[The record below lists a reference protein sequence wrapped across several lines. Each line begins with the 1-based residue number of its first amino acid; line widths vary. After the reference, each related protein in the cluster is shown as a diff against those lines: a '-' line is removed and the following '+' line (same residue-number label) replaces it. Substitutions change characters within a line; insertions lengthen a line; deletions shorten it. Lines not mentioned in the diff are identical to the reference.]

1 MKKIISSLLA
11 VALFLFSSIS
21 FAAVNNNPQF
31 EFGTVPADKCT
42 VAGPSVTC
50 DIEYQNSYSQ
60 PPLVFVMPTI
70 DASRSNF
77 DSKTTEYPSDLKI
90 WSISSSKAT
99 IKQLLPPHRAACR
112 YLKYNRKN
120 DKWQCKNTG
129 ERITYVD
136 APMNDIDYLVMEP
149 GVIKFDSGAM
159 LVAGKVSSKHTFS
172 NKPDG
177 TNNISKQVN
186 FINFGLN
193 TAFSKPPGV
202 LVQIQTRNNMVG
214 SQPLWLNTIAL
225 DPTRTGF
232 SLIIDR
238 SEVTKNAV
246 LDQPEEVAFVAGYGE
261 GFTQGRKFWLG
272 NGSTRNTLSA
282 LNDNVI
288 KPVTEGCKQLSYF
301 PVTGF
306 KSAPVLLASKRTRN
320 GNNGG
325 WLRRCSV
332 TKTSVALI
340 NEEDMDRDAERGHV
354 VEPFSYFLFDKPPT
368 SEICELF
375 PSPVQTWTGNSNA
388 LLKMKNNARISGAPY
403 VNGKRYVGFPQSKI
417 TLENNASCDDEGC
430 FGNEGLMIKRLELE
444 SFKTSSKE
452 VVVDHQESKTFS
464 SYEVLEKLEVKN
476 NAKVTFKTGTY
487 WIEEL
492 KVDNSA
498 QINIPDSQKVQI
510 HVKKLELKNNAKF
523 YTVGKAE
530 LIIIGHGNDK
540 ITLDNSAELT
550 GLLYTEASV
559 ELKNNAVVYGAV
571 TARSISMDNSAS
583 IIATDNHCFTPSDD
597 YEVTLSPAAQ
607 YALMCGTEQPSF
619 AIETKNNG
627 YAESTGV
634 TVQVY
639 PDADNF
645 SIDVVEST
653 GTGSYP
659 SFTTSNVSSK
669 LGKLKLQVSVKDQS
683 SIDLDEEYTL
693 KVTVDNDSSKT
704 QTSTFK
710 FVPFK
715 FSADDQYVIAGKL
728 KEVEVKAQAC
738 NDDNEVDDID
748 YDGKPDVLYQ
758 WVRPASGAVGS
769 LTYSPSFSSG
779 KSSKGLTLEDSGEM
793 LVTLTDDNFTCSG
806 DDCPIEG
813 DGNTKTL
820 KGQFTV
826 YSRPWTFAICSP
838 DDTNMDG
845 SITDSSSAAFT
856 AAGNSFELS
865 VRPLRWVSDGD
876 DSDPED
882 GTTEIEISGYCSS
895 PVTQNFFIAG
905 SAITSTV
912 GLTHSVAEPD
922 GGDDGSLSGTLV
934 YSNSAGTN
942 NTYLLYSRL
951 SWSEVGVLKV
961 TADTQANYL
970 GMNVNPGYR
979 DIGRF
984 YPAWLSLVSNN
995 WDYASDHDG
1004 FMYMSQPISYDFVV
1018 EAQNMDG
1025 EATTNYSSFSSDLI
1039 ADVQLLAVDTDDNE
1053 DISDRVENYYLNYW
1067 DGSDSWSGS
1076 QLSVSNQSFQFNKSE
1091 TNSSPLTTE
1100 ADGPF
1105 TNGFGLLVADKVDD
1119 VDFLT
1124 SEDTNLELNDDIG
1137 KSFPTQPD
1145 IRYGRMAMD
1154 DVGGTSVSTINIP
1167 LRTEYWNGSRF
1178 ITNTDDSASDYS
1190 SDEDYVCY
1198 QEVWSEASGSDGSLN
1213 GVTKTVDSGVNDE
1226 LYATPYSEDYSSSIR
1241 QQLRF
1246 WLRMDDTSTTSPQT
1260 LETDYVTCGSSY
1272 MSQPW
1277 LQYNWRGKGDE
1288 DPSSVVTFGI
1298 HRGNDRVIYR
1308 GEPGLTGQ

>member
-1 MKKIISSLLA
+1 MNKIITSLLA
-11 VALFLFSSIS
+11 VALFLFTPIS

-31 EFGTVPADKCT
+31 EFGTIPAENCKVLDSER
-42 VAGPSVTC
+42 GVTC
-50 DIEYQNSYSQ
+50 DIEFQNTYDEE
-60 PPLVFVMPTI
+60 PLVFVMSTI
-70 DASRSNF
+70 DASISSFAN
-77 DSKTTEYPSDLKI
+77 KKTEYPSNLRV
-90 WSISSSKAT
+90 WSKSKTKAT
-99 IKQLLPPHRAACR
+99 IKQLFPPHSAACKR
-112 YLKYNRKN
+112 LKQKDNRKWRCTDN
-120 DKWQCKNTG
+120 NGDRVTF
-129 ERITYVD
+129 IY
-136 APMNDIDYLVMEP
+136 APMEDIDYLVIEP
-149 GVIKFDSGAM
+149 GVIKFDGDAM
-159 LVAGKVSSKHTFS
+159 IVAGKVSSNLSYSNIDGSDNESKNVRFS
-172 NKPDG
+172 DY
-177 TNNISKQVN
+177 
-186 FINFGLN
+186 GLN
-193 TAFSKPPGV
+193 TSFASAPGV
-202 LVQIQTRNNMVG
+202 LVQLQTKNNYSNG
-214 SQPLWLNTIAL
+214 QPLWLSTIAFS
-225 DPTRTGF
+225 PTEQGF
-232 SLIIDR
+232 SLILDR
-238 SEVTKNAV
+238 SEITQNAV
-246 LDQPEEVAFVAGYGE
+246 LAQSEDVAFVAGLGQ
-261 GFTQGRKFWLG
+261 GFVNGRKFWLG
-272 NGSTRNTLSA
+272 DGSTRNTLGE
-282 LNDNVI
+282 LDDNVI
-288 KPVTEGCKQLSYF
+288 KPITEGCLQVSDF
-301 PVTGF
+301 EVSGF

-332 TKTSVALI
+332 TKTGVALI
-340 NEEDMDRDAERGHV
+340 NEEDMQRDPERGHV

-368 SEICELF
+368 SEICDLF

-388 LLKMKNNARISGAPY
+388 LLKMKNNALISGAPY

-476 NAKVTFKTGTY
+476 NAKVTFKSGTY

-498 QINIPDSQKVQI
+498 QIIIPDSQKVQI

-583 IIATDNHCFTPSDD
+583 IIATNNHCFTPSDD
-597 YEVTLSPAAQ
+597 YEVTLSPATQ
-607 YALMCGTEQPSF
+607 YALMCGIEQPSF
-619 AIETKNNG
+619 AIETKNDG

-645 SIDVVEST
+645 SIDVVDST

-669 LGKLKLQVSVKDQS
+669 LGKLKLQVTVKDQS

-728 KEVEVKAQAC
+728 KEVEVKALAC

-748 YDGKPDVLYQ
+748 YDGKPDVSSQ

-793 LVTLTDDNFTCSG
+793 LVTLIDDNFTCSG

-813 DGNTKTL
+813 DGDTKTL

-845 SITDSSSAAFT
+845 NTTDSSSAAFT
-856 AAGNSFELS
+856 AAGNSFALS

-882 GTTEIEISGYCSS
+882 GTTEIETSGYCSS
-895 PVTQNFFIAG
+895 PVAQNFFIAG
-905 SAITSTV
+905 SAITSNV
-912 GLTHSVAEPD
+912 GLTYSVAEPD
-922 GGDDGSLSGTLV
+922 GGDDGFLSGTLV
-934 YSNSAGTN
+934 YSNTEGQN
-942 NTYLLYSRL
+942 NSYLPFSEL
-951 SWSEVGVLKV
+951 SWSEVGVLRV
-961 TADTQANYL
+961 NADTQADYL
-970 GMNVNPGYR
+970 GMNVNMGYR

-984 YPAWLSLVSNN
+984 YPHHFNLDSNTWSAVDDQNDINYMGQPFVLAEIYVSPYAKGEDTALKNYHLFDSSLVAAFGVAE
-995 WDYASDHDG
+995 D
-1004 FMYMSQPISYDFVV
+1004 
-1018 EAQNMDG
+1018 
-1025 EATTNYSSFSSDLI
+1025 
-1039 ADVQLLAVDTDDNE
+1039 E
-1053 DISDRVENYYLNYW
+1053 DIDNQLILDTVLGQWGES
-1067 DGSDSWSGS
+1067 SSHSQWS
-1076 QLSVSNQSFQFNKSE
+1076 
-1091 TNSSPLTTE
+1091 
-1100 ADGPF
+1100 
-1105 TNGFGLLVADKVDD
+1105 
-1119 VDFLT
+1119 
-1124 SEDTNLELNDDIG
+1124 LNDDSAYVTKLVSPNGPFNTEDNNSEDSKFGLTISG
-1137 KSFPTQPD
+1137 VDPVKFYSSDDSETLLTQVLTNQPPV
-1145 IRYGRMAMD
+1145 RFGRVDLD
-1154 DVGGTSVSTINIP
+1154 DVGGRQGETLHIP
-1167 LRTEYWNGSRF
+1167 LRVEYWNGSRF
-1178 ITNTDDSASDYS
+1178 VQNVDDDGAVIYSELDGNPETIWHDGKSDCSILLEGHDTVTDGATRELSARQDPNSCDSMGRQQSRLWL
-1190 SDEDYVCY
+1190 
-1198 QEVWSEASGSDGSLN
+1198 QLN
-1213 GVTKTVDSGVNDE
+1213 GTANKRRWLKYDWDNDGE
-1226 LYATPYSEDYSSSIR
+1226 E
-1241 QQLRF
+1241 
-1246 WLRMDDTSTTSPQT
+1246 
-1260 LETDYVTCGSSY
+1260 E
-1272 MSQPW
+1272 
-1277 LQYNWRGKGDE
+1277 N
-1288 DPSSVVTFGI
+1288 PSSVVTFGI

-1308 GEPGLTGQ
+1308 GEPGLTAQ